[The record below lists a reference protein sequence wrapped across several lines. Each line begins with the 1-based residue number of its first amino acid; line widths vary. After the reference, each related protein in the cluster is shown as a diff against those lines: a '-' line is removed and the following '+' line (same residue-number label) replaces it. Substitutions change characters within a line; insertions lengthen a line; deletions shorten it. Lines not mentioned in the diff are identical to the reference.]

1 MGHNAA
7 YFREKAE
14 QCRRLARSILS
25 RNDPTQASLNA
36 MAAEFDA
43 QAAAIEASVATAHV
57 IGYGDDVSQER
68 EEANEAPGTGNDRV
82 GEAYSLAP

>member
-1 MGHNAA
+1 MAQNAS

-14 QCRRLARSILS
+14 QCRRLARSILT
-25 RNDPTQASLNA
+25 RDDPTQASLLA

-57 IGYGDDVSQER
+57 IGYGDDVTKAR
-68 EEANEAPGTGNDRV
+68 EEADELPGTGNDRV
-82 GEAYSLAP
+82 RDA

>member
-1 MGHNAA
+1 MTHNAS

-14 QCRRLARSILS
+14 QCRRLANAILS
-25 RNDPTQASLNA
+25 RNDPTQVSLQA

-57 IGYGDDVSQER
+57 IGYGDDVSVAR
-68 EEANEAPGTGNDRV
+68 EAANEAPGTGDDRV
-82 GEAYSLAP
+82 RDA